1 MFERYNKITSLNFR
15 PDLID
20 KMTTTYVPPSASCS
34 SFSLEH
40 DFISREC
47 SEKYIGKLSL
57 TKLEELETIYNEFL
71 DKEFMCSY
79 FAHLL
84 QVLNTRDK
92 ITCRINKLKRD
103 NNARHHK
110 ILLRRQRIELLFN

>member
-1 MFERYNKITSLNFR
+1 MCR
-15 PDLID
+15 PRLR
-20 KMTTTYVPPSASCS
+20 AR

-47 SEKYIGKLSL
+47 SEKYIVKLSL
-57 TKLEELETIYNEFL
+57 KKLEELETIYNEFL
-71 DKEFMCSY
+71 DKEFMCTN
-79 FAHLL
+79 FAHLF

-92 ITCRINKLKRD
+92 ITCRINKIKRD

>member
-1 MFERYNKITSLNFR
+1 MFERYNKITLVNFR
-15 PDLID
+15 PVLID
-20 KMTTTYVPPSASCS
+20 KMTTTYVPPSSSCS
-34 SFSLEH
+34 VFSLEH

-47 SEKYIGKLSL
+47 SEKYIVKLSL
-57 TKLEELETIYNEFL
+57 KKLEELETIYNEFL
-71 DKEFMCSY
+71 DKEFMGTN
-79 FAHLL
+79 FAHLF

-110 ILLRRQRIELLFN
+110 IIIRRRLIDLLFN

>member
-15 PDLID
+15 PVLID
-20 KMTTTYVPPSASCS
+20 KMTTTYVPPSSSCS

-57 TKLEELETIYNEFL
+57 KKLEELETIYNEFL
-71 DKEFMCSY
+71 DKEFMGTN
-79 FAHLL
+79 FAHLF